1 MLNLQLRDV
10 FGLSRDLTSHHELSR
25 EMQAD
30 VTGFMK
36 DGKLSWPQAF
46 TDDYIAS
53 GITRLLQ
60 LAWQIVKPGTK

>member
-53 GITRLLQ
+53 GI
-60 LAWQIVKPGTK
+60 I